1 MAYFRKVPAKNK
13 KGYTYS
19 FTIELGKD
27 PITGKRKQV
36 TRRGFETKKEAEVV
50 ANELENQI
58 NKNTFILDS
67 NVLLSSH
74 V

>member
-36 TRRGFETKKEAEVV
+36 TRRGFETKKEA
-50 ANELENQI
+50 
-58 NKNTFILDS
+58 
-67 NVLLSSH
+67 
-74 V
+74 

>member
-36 TRRGFETKKEAEVV
+36 TRRGFETKKKLRSLPT
-50 ANELENQI
+50 NLKTRSI
-58 NKNTFILDS
+58 KIL
-67 NVLLSSH
+67 LF
-74 V
+74 